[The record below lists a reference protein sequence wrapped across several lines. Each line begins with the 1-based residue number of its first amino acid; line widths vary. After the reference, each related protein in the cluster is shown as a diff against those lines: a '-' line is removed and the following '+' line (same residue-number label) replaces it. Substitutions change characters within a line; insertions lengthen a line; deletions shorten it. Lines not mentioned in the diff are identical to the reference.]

1 MTNVIIVGDGPGGLS
16 TALFLAKKGINVTVF
31 GKDQSAMHYAELY
44 NYLGIP
50 KILGSDFQKI
60 ARQQVSDFGATLQD
74 ALVTKI
80 AKADDGFTVTTED
93 GATHTAKY
101 MVLAEGKGVKLNA
114 ELGLTQ
120 EGRNVEVDRNGRTAV
135 ANLYAVGRSTKMN
148 RSQAIISAGEGA
160 SAALD
165 ILSTEAGRD
174 VLDYDSPPKE
184 G

>member
-16 TALFLAKKGINVTVF
+16 CALFLAKNGVDTTVF
-31 GKDQSAMHYAELY
+31 GQDNTAMHYAELH

-50 KILGSDFQKI
+50 KILGSDFQVI
-60 ARQQVSDFGATLQD
+60 AKKQVTDFGANLKD
-74 ALVTKI
+74 ALVTEVNKT
-80 AKADDGFTVTTED
+80 DDGFSVTLDD
-93 GATHTAKY
+93 GSSYSAKY
-101 MVLAEGKGVKLNA
+101 VVLAEGKGVKLNQS
-114 ELGLTQ
+114 LGLTK
-120 EGRNVEVDRNGRTAV
+120 EGRSVEVDRNGRTAV
-135 ANLYAVGRSTKMN
+135 SGLYAVGRSTKMN

-184 G
+184 

>member
-16 TALFLAKKGINVTVF
+16 CALFLAKNGVDTTVF
-31 GKDQSAMHYAELY
+31 GQDNTAMHYAELH

-50 KILGSDFQKI
+50 KILGSDFQVI
-60 ARQQVSDFGATLQD
+60 AKKQVTDFGADLKD
-74 ALVTKI
+74 ALVTEVNKT
-80 AKADDGFTVTTED
+80 DDGFNVTLDD
-93 GATHTAKY
+93 GSSYSAKY
-101 MVLAEGKGVKLNA
+101 VVLAEGKGVKLNQS
-114 ELGLTQ
+114 LGLTK
-120 EGRNVEVDRNGRTAV
+120 EGRSVEVDRHGKTAV
-135 ANLYAVGRSTKMN
+135 SGLYAVGRSTKMN

-184 G
+184 

>member
-16 TALFLAKKGINVTVF
+16 CALFLAKKGIETTVF
-31 GKDQSAMHYAELY
+31 GQDKTAMHYALLF

-50 KILGSDFQKI
+50 EISGSDLIKI
-60 ARQQVSDFGATLQD
+60 ARKQVTDFGAKLEN
-74 ALVTKI
+74 ALVTEVTQT
-80 AKADDGFTVTTED
+80 DDGFTVTTED
-93 GATHTAKY
+93 GATYTAKY
-101 MVLAEGKGVKLNA
+101 VVLAEGKGVKLNQS
-114 ELGLTQ
+114 LGLTK

-165 ILSTEAGRD
+165 ILSTEAGKD
-174 VLDYDSPPKE
+174 VLD
-184 G
+184 

>member
-16 TALFLAKKGINVTVF
+16 CALFLAKNGVNVTVF
-31 GKDQSAMHYAELY
+31 GQDNTAMHYAELH

-60 ARQQVSDFGATLQD
+60 ARQQVTDFGADLQD
-74 ALVTKI
+74 ALVTDVSKT
-80 AKADDGFTVTTED
+80 DDGFSVTLED
-93 GATHTAKY
+93 GTTHSTNY
-101 MVLAEGKGVKLNA
+101 VVLAEGKGVKLNQS
-114 ELGLTQ
+114 LGLTK
-120 EGRNVEVDRNGRTAV
+120 EGRSVEVDRNGHTAV
-135 ANLYAVGRSTKMN
+135 DGLYAVGRSTKMN

-184 G
+184 

>member
-1 MTNVIIVGDGPGGLS
+1 MTNAIIVGDGPGGLS
-16 TALFLAKKGINVTVF
+16 CALFLAKKGIDTTVF
-31 GKDQSAMHYAELY
+31 GQDNTAMHYAELH

-50 KILGSDFQKI
+50 KILGSDFQEI
-60 ARQQVSDFGATLQD
+60 ARKQVTDFGAKLQN
-74 ALVTKI
+74 ALVTDVSKT
-80 AKADDGFTVTTED
+80 DDGFSVTTED

-101 MVLAEGKGVKLNA
+101 VVLAEGKGVKLNQS
-114 ELGLTQ
+114 LGLTK
-120 EGRNVEVDRNGRTAV
+120 EGRSVEVDRNGRTAV

-165 ILSTEAGRD
+165 ILSTEAGKD

-184 G
+184 